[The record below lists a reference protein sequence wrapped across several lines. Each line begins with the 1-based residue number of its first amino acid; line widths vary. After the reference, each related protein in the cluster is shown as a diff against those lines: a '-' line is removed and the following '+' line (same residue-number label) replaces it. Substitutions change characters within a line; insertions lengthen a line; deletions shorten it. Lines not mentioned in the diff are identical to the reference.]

1 MTHLGIE
8 GIVDAVPS
16 TAGGSSVIYEARQA
30 DFDRR
35 VAVKILRG
43 PANTELQRRF
53 DRERR
58 AVGRLSGHP
67 GIVDIYEGG
76 VTDTG
81 ELYLVMPFIEG
92 GSLQTELDRKGA
104 FRLEQAIR
112 DVMTAAEAVDFA
124 HRHGVIHRDIK
135 PGNLLRGA
143 TGLPVVTDFGIARI
157 RDSGVATSTV
167 MAATPLYA
175 APEVLADDE
184 ASEASDVYSLAALLY
199 ALLSGRPPFSDKP
212 ASNIWTLIERIRT
225 EPAPAI
231 QGVPVRV
238 MEVIEQ
244 AMAKDPAD
252 RPTSAGLFAQYLR
265 FALEDSSRRPD
276 NFITDVPSRPTVTP
290 IKLGSA
296 AFPATPA
303 RGIPKIAA
311 SQKVKT
317 ARSGS
322 SGSDIGAAAAASSI
336 DDSDLEPTV
345 ASDAIPTGA
354 TAVAAGATAVADSTS
369 PDVKINGT
377 TPAVTNRNSD
387 APSRLG
393 PVSPPGAPPIRNGS
407 APSYQSNGRNGDAA
421 PPASPHSAQ
430 PPSTPAEVYQAP
442 ASSDSRLALAG
453 VAIGCLVLVV
463 AAVGLFRL
471 VTNNST
477 SVASDEV
484 SDPVESAVGFPT
496 PIVIPVTPKA
506 EEAAPPP
513 ESTVMPTPM
522 PTPTP
527 EQNYENPRFA
537 SALPEGWIPL
547 TENVD
552 VGYGYRTR
560 FQGPASDF
568 MFIDTTPADRARAG
582 VTIEESAHQVAAT
595 ISSSSPVR
603 GEMIGDKQT
612 WSFTYTGNDGTP
624 RIDIFFTV
632 NGDGYAVVA
641 GSGNDPANAF
651 DVARDFI
658 ASLESTTT

>member
-16 TAGGSSVIYEARQA
+16 TAG
-30 DFDRR
+30 
-35 VAVKILRG
+35 AVKILRG

-67 GIVDIYEGG
+67 GIVDIYAGG

-92 GSLQTELDRKGA
+92 GSLQSELDRRGA
-104 FRLEQAIR
+104 FRLDQAIR
-112 DVMTAAEAVDFA
+112 DVTTAAEAVDFA

-175 APEVLADDE
+175 APEVLSDDE
-184 ASEASDVYSLAALLY
+184 ASEASDVYSLGALLY
-199 ALLSGRPPFSDKP
+199 ALLSGRPPFSDQAAP
-212 ASNIWTLIERIRT
+212 NIWSLIERIRT

-231 QGVPVRV
+231 QGVPIRV

-265 FALEDSSRRPD
+265 FAVEDSNRRPEQYV
-276 NFITDVPSRPTVTP
+276 TDVPSRPAIAPV
-290 IKLGSA
+290 KLGSA

-303 RGIPKIAA
+303 RGVPKVAA
-311 SQKVKT
+311 GQS
-317 ARSGS
+317 RGRN
-322 SGSDIGAAAAASSI
+322 AAAAVA
-336 DDSDLEPTV
+336 DDDLEPTV
-345 ASDAIPTGA
+345 ASDVLPTGVSSPV
-354 TAVAAGATAVADSTS
+354 AVAS
-369 PDVKINGT
+369 PDTKVKSANGGSGLIST
-377 TPAVTNRNSD
+377 
-387 APSRLG
+387 
-393 PVSPPGAPPIRNGS
+393 PGAPPQRNGASGSNGFSGHSHNGS
-407 APSYQSNGRNGDAA
+407 APMNGGGQHRPADA
-421 PPASPHSAQ
+421 PPPPRPPQPQAQ
-430 PPSTPAEVYQAP
+430 AQQHAPRPAEVYQAP

-453 VAIGCLVLVV
+453 AAIGCLVLMV
-463 AAVGLFRL
+463 AAVGLFRMI
-471 VTNNST
+471 TNNASSASSNAASVETEASAT
-477 SVASDEV
+477 SI
-484 SDPVESAVGFPT
+484 PT
-496 PIVIPVTPKA
+496 PIVVAAATRGDSASDETSATVAATP
-506 EEAAPPP
+506 EP
-513 ESTVMPTPM
+513 EVEPTTV
-522 PTPTP
+522 PTP
-527 EQNYENPRFA
+527 EPNYKNTRFA
-537 SALPEGWIPL
+537 SALPEGWVAL

-568 MFIDTTPADRARAG
+568 MFIDTTPAERARAG
-582 VTIEESAHQVAAT
+582 VTIEESAKQVAAT
-595 ISSSSPVR
+595 IASASPVR
-603 GEMIGDKQT
+603 GEVIGDKQT

-641 GSGNDPANAF
+641 GSASDPDSAF
-651 DVARDFI
+651 SVAREFI
-658 ASLESTTT
+658 ASLEQSSTT